1 MTLVYVA
8 LMKDSQATS
17 VMGVFTSPTDAHEA
31 VKKHPRAWFEPCRL
45 NGFTDYGSSLVKIRE
60 QVNAKASAW
69 RPVGLVQ
76 VDRNCVSNAQGES
89 ERKSSTEVRPASAPK
104 ILK

>member
-8 LMKDSQATS
+8 LIKDTQATS
-17 VMGVFTSPTDAHEA
+17 VMGVFTCATDAHEA
-31 VKKHPRAWFEPCRL
+31 VKKHSRAWFEPCRL
-45 NGFTDYGSSLVKIRE
+45 NGFTDYGDSLVKIRK
-60 QVNAKASAW
+60 QVDEEASAW

-89 ERKSSTEVRPASAPK
+89 ERKLSTEARPASAPK
-104 ILK
+104 TLK